1 MATLKDVARLSG
13 VTVTTISRMLNNR
26 VNVSEKTRAKILAAM
41 EELDYHPNEL
51 AQSLIRQKSSF
62 IGLIVPSAK
71 NFFFGAVIDCV
82 ERYVCASGYKLLL
95 CVSDLDVN
103 KEVEYFHMLKSNKV
117 AGVILASHTQNL
129 PEHVNLSN
137 LPLVTIDRTL
147 ADSVPSA
154 CADNY
159 AGGRLAAEHLL
170 DGCRHLAYISGSA
183 GIEMDANKR
192 WVGFCD
198 VCRERGAEP
207 PVMVDASER
216 DFIAMRYE
224 PLIHQL
230 FQEHPEVDGVFSS
243 NDIIASG
250 GAILQPAGHRCSR
263 PDEGGGLRRPRS
275 RLPAPPAPDHHPPA
289 GGGHLP
295 LGSGADR
302 GRRKRRG
309 TGSKG
314 VPGAADPS
322 PEQLSRLLLP
332 PPS

>member
-13 VTVTTISRMLNNR
+13 VTVTTISRMLNHR
-26 VNVSEKTRAKILAAM
+26 ANVSEKTRAKILAAM

-51 AQSLIRQKSSF
+51 AQSLIKQKSSF

-103 KEVEYFHMLKSNKV
+103 KEIEYFHMLKSNKV

-129 PEHVNLSN
+129 LEHVNVTS

-154 CADNY
+154 CADND

-170 DGCRHLAYISGSA
+170 DRGCKRLAYISGSA
-183 GIEMDANKR
+183 GIDMDANKR
-192 WVGFCD
+192 WTGFRD
-198 VCRERGAEP
+198 VCRTRGVPE

-224 PLIHQL
+224 PLIHRL

-243 NDIIASG
+243 NDIIA
-250 GAILQPAGHRCSR
+250 AQVLQYCSQR
-263 PDEGGGLRRPRS
+263 GIAVPDRLKVVGYDDTDLACLTTPPLTTIHQPVEDICRWAVERIVEGT
-275 RLPAPPAPDHHPPA
+275 A
-289 GGGHLP
+289 
-295 LGSGADR
+295 
-302 GRRKRRG
+302 
-309 TGSKG
+309 TET
-314 VPGAADPS
+314 
-322 PEQLSRLLLP
+322 PEAKVFPVQLIQRQS
-332 PPS
+332 S

>member
-13 VTVTTISRMLNNR
+13 VTVTTISRMLNHR
-26 VNVSEKTRAKILAAM
+26 ANVSEKTRAKILAAM

-51 AQSLIRQKSSF
+51 AQSLIKQKSSF

-103 KEVEYFHMLKSNKV
+103 KEIEYFHMLKSNKV

-129 PEHVNLSN
+129 LEHVNLTS
-137 LPLVTIDRTL
+137 LPVVTIDRTL

-154 CADNY
+154 CADN
-159 AGGRLAAEHLL
+159 AFGGQLAAGHLL
-170 DGCRHLAYISGSA
+170 DRGCRRLAYISGSA

-192 WVGFCD
+192 WAGFQA
-198 VCRERGAEP
+198 VCRERGAAA

-224 PLIHQL
+224 PLIHRL

-243 NDIIASG
+243 NDIIA
-250 GAILQPAGHRCSR
+250 AQVLQYCSQR
-263 PDEGGGLRRPRS
+263 GIPVPERLKVVGYDDTDLACLTTPPLTTIHQPVEDICRWAVERIVEGR
-275 RLPAPPAPDHHPPA
+275 
-289 GGGHLP
+289 
-295 LGSGADR
+295 
-302 GRRKRRG
+302 
-309 TGSKG
+309 TET
-314 VPGAADPS
+314 
-322 PEQLSRLLLP
+322 PEARVFPVQLIQRQS
-332 PPS
+332 S